1 MDAGGGKLPYSYAG
15 QQDGGKLV
23 KSVSRVEPRRFGLG
37 LVAGF
42 LLVTCAYFSTA
53 KFDAIQIAMSKQS
66 KPSHPPSRPSP
77 RRRPHSFHGAT
88 ADSFSERGLSLRL
101 LEQPADPSPAMR
113 AASGSAR
120 WRWAASSPP
129 PTPTTPPGRD

>member
-66 KPSHPPSRPSP
+66 KPSHPPVPSVSP
-77 RRRPHSFHGAT
+77 PQGPIHST
-88 ADSFSERGLSLRL
+88 ALPLTLSPNVVGLSLRL
-101 LEQPADPSPAMR
+101 LVQPADPSPAMR
-113 AASGSAR
+113 PASESAR
-120 WRWAASSPP
+120 WEWAPPP
-129 PTPTTPPGRD
+129 PTPPTPPGRD